1 MQILPS
7 SIYPVHYHGWI
18 ISFCRIILKEINM
31 CVLTSVS
38 WLTSVALFWT
48 LSWFC
53 ELKVE
58 YRVVNET
65 EMGTGGKD
73 KDGESA
79 QLVGGSKDLESGE
92 EDDSIDKCKPEKKGF
107 GAKCL
112 TCFRG
117 CFGFI
122 LFPFVFI
129 ITFIAC
135 LVWIILLPGLL
146 TIWTDIFGAFKPY
159 Y

>member
-1 MQILPS
+1 
-7 SIYPVHYHGWI
+7 
-18 ISFCRIILKEINM
+18 
-31 CVLTSVS
+31 
-38 WLTSVALFWT
+38 
-48 LSWFC
+48 
-53 ELKVE
+53 
-58 YRVVNET
+58 
-65 EMGTGGKD
+65 MGTGGKD

-135 LVWIILLPGLL
+135 LVWIILLPAKCCSPCCAPLFDWLVQLL
-146 TIWTDIFGAFKPY
+146 MLPVRFYRWVLGKDRDETEIC
-159 Y
+159 